1 VICAAIGTERAR
13 AEAIMARIETM
24 VALVDVID
32 CVFDVLNME
41 KVLKILD
48 DDDSERLDVT
58 AVLIVDMNR

>member
-1 VICAAIGTERAR
+1 
-13 AEAIMARIETM
+13 M